1 MRFGR
6 GCLSQQIFGPCSER
20 LSVDHVWSHL
30 GFQIAS
36 LLAQT
41 GTKCKSRCGE
51 ERRLGDRSLQEVL
64 EFRPLRQRYVTTR
77 RLKVL
82 VQQGNERTPRSGG
95 MRCQCNGVAQHILC
109 LHAQA
114 PRAEGR
120 RDFRHLLGRAIE
132 AARSPNVNCV
142 HPCGSVVGSPWTPQ
156 LQADTGCPQQ
166 QVGARR
172 RDGQQRGAGHVHRPA
187 RDCATTS
194 PSDTRCPKPYD
205 LGHPKMHVA
214 PDSQRS
220 RFAAFRNMNAALTFQ
235 TGGG

>member
-6 GCLSQQIFGPCSER
+6 DCLSQQIFGPCSER
-20 LSVDHVWSHL
+20 LSVDHVWSRL
-30 GFQIAS
+30 GFQISS

-41 GTKCKSRCGE
+41 GGKCKSRSGE
-51 ERRLGDRSLQEVL
+51 ERRLGDRLLQEVL
-64 EFRPLRQRYVTTR
+64 EFRPLRQRYVTTGR
-77 RLKVL
+77 SKVL
-82 VQQGNERTPRSGG
+82 VQQENKRKPRSGG
-95 MRCQCNGVAQHILC
+95 MRCQSVGFAQHILC

-114 PRAEGR
+114 PGAEGR
-120 RDFRHLLGRAIE
+120 RDFRHLLGRAIGVG
-132 AARSPNVNCV
+132 RSPNTDGV
-142 HPCGSVVGSPWTPQ
+142 HPCDSVVGSARAPQ

-172 RDGQQRGAGHVHRPA
+172 GDAEQRGAGHVDRRA

-194 PSDTRCPKPYD
+194 PSDRRCPKPHD
-205 LGHPKMHVA
+205 MAHPKMHVA

-220 RFAAFRNMNAALTFQ
+220 RFAAFRNMTAALTFQ